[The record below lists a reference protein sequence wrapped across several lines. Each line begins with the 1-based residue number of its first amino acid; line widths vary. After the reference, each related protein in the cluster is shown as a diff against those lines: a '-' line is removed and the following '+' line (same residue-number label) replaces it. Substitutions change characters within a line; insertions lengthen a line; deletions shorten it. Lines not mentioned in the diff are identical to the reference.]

1 MATEWRKCSVCKQ
14 PIHLGQAYQ
23 KCSVSTCRKN
33 AYCSVKCW
41 DVHVPILN
49 HKSAWAEENHAPK
62 TLEQDSQDKPRR
74 RIVVS
79 SSNSKTI
86 KSNDHLPHDTLIVV
100 SKLKNYIK
108 AKADMNT
115 SADVSDILSDI
126 VRLYCDE
133 AIEVAQSQGRKT
145 VMARD
150 FNLTK
155 K

>member
-1 MATEWRKCSVCKQ
+1 MTEWRKCSVCKK
-14 PIHLGQAYQ
+14 PINLGEIYQ

-49 HKSAWAEENHAPK
+49 HKSAWAEENTAPK
-62 TLEQDSQDKPRR
+62 TLEAEKADQPRS

-79 SSNSKTI
+79 DKNAAKTI
-86 KSNDHLPHDTLIVV
+86 GHNSHLPKDVLVV
-100 SKLKNYIK
+100 ISKLKSYIK

-115 SADVSDILSDI
+115 SGDVSDILSDI
-126 VRLYCDE
+126 IRMYCDE
-133 AIEVAQSQGRKT
+133 AIHQAQADGRKT

-150 FNLTK
+150 FKTK
-155 K
+155 N